1 MPSLAIFIDVF
12 LETLRDVLP
21 IVTILVFFQ
30 FAILRRPLPNPHK
43 LLTGFAMVLA
53 GLSATGTTQV
63 SGLTHLDRGYDNVEA
78 KLRGVGAT
86 VERDGF

>member
-30 FAILRRPLPNPHK
+30 FALLRRPLPNPRK
-43 LLTGFAMVLA
+43 LLTGFVVVYGMLI
-53 GLSATGTTQV
+53 
-63 SGLTHLDRGYDNVEA
+63 
-78 KLRGVGAT
+78 
-86 VERDGF
+86 